1 MKMIL
6 TSRIYTT
13 LEEAQKAATKENNV
27 IAIRC
32 STEGFY
38 FWYEVP
44 STSNDSEAR
53 ARKMMYENGTVK
65 HHTKSDKK
73 RGRIK

>member
-1 MKMIL
+1 MIL
-6 TSRIYTT
+6 TSKVFPT
-13 LEEAQKAATKENNV
+13 LEAAEKAASKTNNV
-27 IAIRC
+27 IAVRC

-44 STSNDSEAR
+44 STANDSEAR

>member
-1 MKMIL
+1 MIL
-6 TSRIYTT
+6 TSKTFDT
-13 LEEAQKAATKENNV
+13 LEAAQKAASKENNV
-27 IAIRC
+27 IAVRC

-44 STSNDSEAR
+44 SSSNDSEAR
-53 ARKMMYENGTVK
+53 ARKMMYENGTIK

>member
-1 MKMIL
+1 MIL
-6 TSRIYTT
+6 TSKTFDT
-13 LEEAQKAATKENNV
+13 LEAAQKAASKENNV
-27 IAIRC
+27 IAVRC

-44 STSNDSEAR
+44 SSANDSEAR

-73 RGRIK
+73 KGRIK